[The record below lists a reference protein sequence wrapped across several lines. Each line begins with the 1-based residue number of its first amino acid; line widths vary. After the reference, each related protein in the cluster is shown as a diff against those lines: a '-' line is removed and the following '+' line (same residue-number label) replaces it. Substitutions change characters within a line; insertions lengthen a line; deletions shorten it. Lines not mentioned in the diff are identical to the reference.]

1 MKKVLTAALAA
12 AMVLLAGTGL
22 YAQSSSG
29 KTEITYWYPWGGD
42 SEKWDLWRIG
52 EFEKANPD
60 VHVNAVYVPDD
71 GGIKN
76 GKLLAAIAGGK
87 GPDVVVTNEAAL
99 AYTMAS
105 NGALESMDDAM
116 KAVGFKAS
124 DLYDAFTGLM
134 KYKGKTYIFPHDTN
148 VSMLF
153 YNVDL
158 FKAAGLDPDKPPK
171 TIAELN
177 AAAKA
182 LTKAGPDGTF
192 QQIGFIPWID
202 GNEENP
208 FLYPFLFGADFYDA
222 DTNRIVL
229 NTPALISYFNWIKT
243 YAKTYD
249 PTKIQSF
256 SKGFGGAF
264 SPDHPFF
271 TGKVAM
277 TVNGNWFSNAIKLYK
292 PTLNYKVAFIPAD
305 GKRYGAS
312 AFGTN
317 VFIMPKGAK
326 QKEAALRFMM
336 FASKPEI
343 SASNINT
350 WRSLS
355 VWKGASA
362 AVKWYDKDGN
372 VIDPIYKLELAI
384 ANNPN
389 SGHPA
394 LTAVASQM
402 LTELK
407 QLRDKVIFTQAD
419 PAPLLKDLEA
429 RMQKE
434 LDKKK

>member
-1 MKKVLTAALAA
+1 MKKSLWALLGLGLSLVLGGPAF
-12 AMVLLAGTGL
+12 
-22 YAQSSSG
+22 AQA

-60 VHVNAVYVPDD
+60 IKVNAVYVPED

-87 GPDVVVTNEAAL
+87 APDVVVTNEAAL
-99 AYTMAS
+99 AYTMATS
-105 NGALESMDDAM
+105 GALEAMDDAM
-116 KAVGFKAS
+116 KTVGFKAS
-124 DLYDAFTGLM
+124 DLLDPFIGLM

-148 VSMLF
+148 VQVLY
-153 YNVDL
+153 YNADL

-171 TIAELN
+171 SIAELD
-177 AAAKA
+177 AAAKK
-182 LTKAGPDGTF
+182 LTKVAADGTIA
-192 QQIGFIPWID
+192 QMGFIPWID
-202 GNEENP
+202 ANDDPYLTG
-208 FLYPFLFGADFYDA
+208 YLFGTDFYNA
-222 DTNRIVL
+222 DTNKIVI
-229 NTPALISYFNWIKT
+229 NVPSEVAYFNWVKG
-243 YAKTYD
+243 YAKAYE

-256 SKGFGGAF
+256 AKGFGGAF

-271 TGKVAM
+271 NGKVAM
-277 TVNGNWFSNAIKLYK
+277 TVNGNWFSNAIRLYK
-292 PTLNYKVAFIPAD
+292 PDLNYKTAAIPVD

-312 AFGTN
+312 TFGTN
-317 VFIMPKGAK
+317 VFLMPKGAK
-326 QKEAALRFMM
+326 QKAAAVRFMM

-343 SASNINT
+343 SADNINT

-362 AVKWYDKDGN
+362 AVKWYNADGSVN
-372 VIDPIYKLELAI
+372 DPLYKLELSI

-394 LTAVASQM
+394 LTAVASQ
-402 LTELK
+402 LQNELK
-407 QLRDKVIFTQAD
+407 QLRDKVIFNQAD
-419 PAPLLKDLEA
+419 PAPLLKDLEV

-434 LDKKK
+434 LEKKK